1 MSRKRSPNFSEAE
14 LEILIDGVERNRS
27 VLFGKLSNTTTNATK
42 SKLLQTICSK
52 VNSANSKGYKR
63 TVEELRKKWSTY
75 SSSMKKTASLNRRG
89 ARKTGGR
96 SPPEHLTALQD
107 KLVGI
112 LGNTPIEG
120 IGGGTDTL
128 ADETTEEPHADSD
141 QTSDFCVDFCPR
153 SREMLSFA
161 GRGR

>member
-1 MSRKRSPNFSEAE
+1 
-14 LEILIDGVERNRS
+14 
-27 VLFGKLSNTTTNATK
+27 
-42 SKLLQTICSK
+42 
-52 VNSANSKGYKR
+52 
-63 TVEELRKKWSTY
+63 
-75 SSSMKKTASLNRRG
+75 MKKTASLNRRG

-96 SPPEHLTALQD
+96 SPPEQLTALQD
-107 KLVGI
+107 KVVGI